1 MPTTIEAIQLKNS
14 EGGFL
19 PTQQQELLLG
29 AALLP
34 QEEAIKA
41 WYEWRSISDIDA
53 LDSGSFRTL
62 PLVYKKLREYGIEDE
77 LMGKLKGMYRRTW
90 YNNHIIFN
98 KIAGLLRTLHD
109 QGFQT
114 LVLKGAALTVG
125 YYRDHGLRPMQDF
138 DVLVRTK
145 QAPDV
150 IHFLRKI
157 GWTTHLEPA
166 ENHLAYRHSLPF
178 KNGTGSSMDLH
189 WHVLYQC
196 CDKDDDN
203 DFWEGAESIEIS
215 GVETKIL
222 NATDQILTLTTHGLC
237 WNGTPPFRWVTDV
250 MVLMQSTKTE
260 IQWQRLIQQ
269 AQKRHLV
276 APVKHALIYLKDKL
290 AAPIPE
296 DVLQELKHT
305 PIFIVDRLHYR
316 YATSDRSKLLLGDF
330 SVVLFH
336 YVRLTKGHNWMKRL
350 WGLPS
355 YLSYVWNVES
365 LGKLAMEFAARSTS
379 RFTRYLRTNN

>member
-1 MPTTIEAIQLKNS
+1 M
-14 EGGFL
+14 
-19 PTQQQELLLG
+19 LG

-41 WYEWRSISDIDA
+41 WYEWRSISDIDD

-62 PLVYKKLREYGIEDE
+62 PFVYKKLSEYGIEDE

-90 YNNHIIFN
+90 YNNQILF
-98 KIAGLLRTLHD
+98 KKMAGLLRTLHD

-138 DVLVRTK
+138 DLLVRTK

-150 IHFLRKI
+150 FHFLREI
-157 GWTTHLEPA
+157 GWTADREPA
-166 ENHLAYRHSLPF
+166 ESHLPYCHSIPF
-178 KNGTGSSMDLH
+178 KNEAGALMDLH
-189 WHVLYQC
+189 WHALFQC
-196 CDKDDDN
+196 CAIDDDD

-222 NATDQILTLTTHGLC
+222 NPTDQVLTLSTHGIS
-237 WNGTPPFRWVTDV
+237 WNSTPPFRWVTDV
-250 MVLMQSTKTE
+250 MVLMQSTNTE

-269 AQKRHLV
+269 AQERDLV
-276 APVKHALIYLKDKL
+276 APVKHALHYLKDKL
-290 AAPIPE
+290 AAPIPG
-296 DVLQELKHT
+296 DVLQELRQT

-330 SVVLFH
+330 SVLLFH

-350 WGLPS
+350 WGLPG
-355 YLSYVWNVES
+355 YLKYVWNVES